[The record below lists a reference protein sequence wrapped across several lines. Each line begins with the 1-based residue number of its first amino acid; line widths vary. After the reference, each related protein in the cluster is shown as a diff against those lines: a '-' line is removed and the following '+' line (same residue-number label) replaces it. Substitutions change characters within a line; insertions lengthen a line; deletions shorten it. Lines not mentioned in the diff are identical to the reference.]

1 MTVDI
6 KKIKTPSKNNLGV
19 IISMLKSLSNTTQEL
34 KQQCI
39 NDYDETKTYSKG
51 QACFYNNGMYEA
63 KTTTT
68 GEWNPNSW
76 QEIDTT
82 TVKYM
87 TAEEIDALFN
97 SISQETW
104 DYLSNIISDT
114 SITTTKTYSSSKIY
128 GEIQKAIDSCNDYTL
143 KQIAKKVTGS
153 YKLANTI
160 DDINDKSCLWLL
172 KNNDTGNYDK
182 IYVMLED
189 NTKEQVGNTTVDLNG
204 YVKEEA
210 LNDYLKTSDAD
221 GKYVTQTSFDT
232 HTSDTDIHITTS
244 ERTKWNSNSKDV
256 YSTTEVKTN
265 KVWINGKPIY
275 RKVVL
280 WKPGVISSYGK
291 QSDYNITHNISNMD
305 SPISCTVI
313 AGNYIFPFITSNNSG
328 FSGTAVCYFYKTHLV
343 LRVNND
349 SWIDT
354 TWYFTLEYTKTTD

>member
-1 MTVDI
+1 MSIDI

-68 GEWNPNSW
+68 GEWNSNSW

-114 SITTTKTYSSSKIY
+114 TISTTKTYSSSKIY

-160 DDINDKSCLWLL
+160 EDINDKSCLWLL

-204 YVKEEA
+204 YVKEEV

-221 GKYVTQTSFDT
+221 GKYGTIIELDKK
-232 HTSDTDIHITTS
+232 
-244 ERTKWNSNSKDV
+244 ENKSN
-256 YSTTEVKTN
+256 
-265 KVWINGKPIY
+265 
-275 RKVVL
+275 
-280 WKPGVISSYGK
+280 
-291 QSDYNITHNISNMD
+291 
-305 SPISCTVI
+305 
-313 AGNYIFPFITSNNSG
+313 
-328 FSGTAVCYFYKTHLV
+328 
-343 LRVNND
+343 
-349 SWIDT
+349 
-354 TWYFTLEYTKTTD
+354 KTTTIDNTSTDEQYPSAKAVYDKINNTLNDITFEDFDYTDSEIETNLANIWD